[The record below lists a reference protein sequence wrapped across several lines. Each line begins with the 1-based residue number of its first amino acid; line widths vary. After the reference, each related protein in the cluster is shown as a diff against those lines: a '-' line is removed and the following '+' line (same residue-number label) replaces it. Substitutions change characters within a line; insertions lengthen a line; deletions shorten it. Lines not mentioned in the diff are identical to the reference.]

1 MKPNI
6 VDIELT
12 IHYNIN
18 GDGIELVQG
27 TTDTS
32 TFDFHILDKDQD
44 ERTGRTTISFNS
56 SNDLINIINDFNKRF
71 NTIKKI

>member
-1 MKPNI
+1 MKPDI

-18 GDGIELVQG
+18 GDGIELVQS

-32 TFDFHILDKDQD
+32 TFDFHILDQEKD